1 MIPSNKDD
9 NDFIGI
15 ILNFSTERAID
26 QAFSTMLFRVWYL
39 TGTLYAFTSGF
50 VAFWRIINEAISML

>member
-39 TGTLYAFTSGF
+39 TGTLYAFTSGTLHF
-50 VAFWRIINEAISML
+50 DGL